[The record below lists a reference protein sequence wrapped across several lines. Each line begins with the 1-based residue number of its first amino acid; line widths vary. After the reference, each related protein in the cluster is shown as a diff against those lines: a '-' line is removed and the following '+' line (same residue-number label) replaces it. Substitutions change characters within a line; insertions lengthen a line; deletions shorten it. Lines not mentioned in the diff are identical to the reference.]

1 MIEYKNFKRP
11 SFCINIFVQ
20 SCGSLPD
27 FFFQLFFLHQMNQK
41 DIRLDLL
48 RRLESNPEYTQRE
61 LSKVM
66 GVSLGK
72 VNYCLKKLTE
82 KGLIKLTNFSHNPDK
97 IGYMYLLTPSGV
109 EEKSRLTF
117 SFLKRKVIEYEIL
130 KKEIN
135 ELKLE
140 TEQIHN
146 EKR

>member
-1 MIEYKNFKRP
+1 MAVAYLIFDFYFFSALMNKR
-11 SFCINIFVQ
+11 
-20 SCGSLPD
+20 
-27 FFFQLFFLHQMNQK
+27 

-61 LSKVM
+61 LSQEM

-72 VNYCLKKLTE
+72 VNYCMKKLTE
-82 KGLIKLTNFSHNPDK
+82 KGLIKLTNFTHNPNK
-97 IGYMYLLTPSGV
+97 MGYAYLLTPSGI

-130 KKEIN
+130 KIEIN

-140 TEQIHN
+140 SEEIHTK
-146 EKR
+146 KR

>member
-1 MIEYKNFKRP
+1 
-11 SFCINIFVQ
+11 
-20 SCGSLPD
+20 
-27 FFFQLFFLHQMNQK
+27 MNSQ

-48 RRLESNPEYTQRE
+48 RKLESNPHFTQRE
-61 LSKVM
+61 LSRGM

-72 VNYCLKKLTE
+72 VNYCMKKLTE
-82 KGLIKLTNFSHNPDK
+82 KGWVKLSNFSHNQNK
-97 IGYMYLLTPSGV
+97 MGYAYLLTPQGI

-135 ELKLE
+135 ALQLE
-140 TEQIHN
+140 SEEMAN

>member
-1 MIEYKNFKRP
+1 
-11 SFCINIFVQ
+11 
-20 SCGSLPD
+20 
-27 FFFQLFFLHQMNQK
+27 MNSQ

-48 RRLESNPEYTQRE
+48 RRLDSNPKYTQRQ
-61 LSKVM
+61 LSQLM

-72 VNYCLKKLTE
+72 VNYCMKKLTE
-82 KGLIKLTNFSHNPDK
+82 KGLIKLTNFTHNPNK
-97 IGYMYLLTPSGV
+97 MGYAYLLTPQGI

-135 ELKLE
+135 ELQLE
-140 TEQIHN
+140 SEEIHN

>member
-1 MIEYKNFKRP
+1 
-11 SFCINIFVQ
+11 
-20 SCGSLPD
+20 
-27 FFFQLFFLHQMNQK
+27 MNSQ

-48 RRLESNPEYTQRE
+48 RRLDSNPKYTQRQ
-61 LSKVM
+61 LSQLM

-72 VNYCLKKLTE
+72 VNYCMKKLTE
-82 KGLIKLTNFSHNPDK
+82 KGLIKLTNFTHNPNK
-97 IGYMYLLTPSGV
+97 MGYAYLLTPQGI

-140 TEQIHN
+140 SEEMTN
-146 EKR
+146 ERR

>member
-1 MIEYKNFKRP
+1 MAVA
-11 SFCINIFVQ
+11 CLIFV
-20 SCGSLPD
+20 
-27 FFFQLFFLHQMNQK
+27 FYLFTILMNNQ

-48 RRLESNPEYTQRE
+48 RKLESNPHFTQRE
-61 LSKVM
+61 LSREM

-72 VNYCLKKLTE
+72 VNYCIKKLTE
-82 KGLIKLTNFSHNPDK
+82 KGLIKLSNFSHNQNK
-97 IGYMYLLTPSGV
+97 MGYAYLLTLSGI

-135 ELKLE
+135 ALQLE
-140 TEQIHN
+140 SEEMAN